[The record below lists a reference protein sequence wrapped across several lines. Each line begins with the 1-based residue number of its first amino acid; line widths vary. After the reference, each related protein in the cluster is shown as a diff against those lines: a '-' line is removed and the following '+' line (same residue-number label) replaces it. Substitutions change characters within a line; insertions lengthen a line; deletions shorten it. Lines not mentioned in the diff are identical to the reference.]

1 MLTKRNSW
9 LRAGTLALLGLGLA
23 YGAQSFTEKEE
34 VKVELKA
41 DFVEWKYEG
50 TSNNLSQALD
60 ADNYSPAGS
69 TSCGGTPQ
77 TICRISAP
85 EDLSNPGHPDMSAA
99 VGSSTVGADIQNSVS
114 NPTPTINNTVKS
126 LRSF

>member
-1 MLTKRNSW
+1 MLKKRNSW
-9 LRAGTLALLGLGLA
+9 LRTSAFAVLGLGLA
-23 YGAQSFTEKEE
+23 YGTQSFTQ
-34 VKVELKA
+34 KVEKSA

-50 TSNNLSQALD
+50 TSNSLSQALD

-69 TSCGGTPQ
+69 AACGGTPQ

-85 EDLSNPGHPDMSAA
+85 EDLSNPGHPDMSAS

-114 NPTPTINNTVKS
+114 NPTPTTNNTVKS